1 MNKEINSRIILRND
15 DIAEWVKND
24 PVLDK
29 GEIAV
34 VTVQQTDTEAPSI
47 MTKVGDGIHKYS
59 ELDFTYARAADVGT
73 LSIEDLEEILI

>member
-15 DIAEWVKND
+15 DIEEWVKND

-34 VTVQQTDTEAPSI
+34 VSVQQSDTTVPSI
-47 MTKVGDGIHKYS
+47 MTKIGDGIHKYS
-59 ELDFTYARAADVGT
+59 ELDFTYSKAADIGT